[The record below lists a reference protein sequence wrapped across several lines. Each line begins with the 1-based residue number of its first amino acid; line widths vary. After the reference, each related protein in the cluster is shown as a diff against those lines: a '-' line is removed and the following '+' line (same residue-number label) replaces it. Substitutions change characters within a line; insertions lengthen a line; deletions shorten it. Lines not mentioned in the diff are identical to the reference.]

1 MDTIEVNGYVFDGVY
16 CGNVGVYTH
25 EDGHTYHTYI
35 GEHEGGKAHGYGVGH
50 GSNGDTVSA
59 QYVNGRW
66 DGHGEVRWVNGD
78 VGYYL
83 WEHGNRVHFARVEAN
98 GACFYDKQPCGA
110 DHADLVALKA
120 AAQEPAVCPNSH
132 PRPQSPRRGRNRSVC
147 LFSHAID
154 FRAGVGPRAPC
165 VLVCVCI
172 RVVLVSVCACV
183 RACICVCARAIVCV
197 CMRVC
202 ALRFC

>member
-1 MDTIEVNGYVFDGVY
+1 MGTIVVYDEVFFGVTR
-16 CGNVGVYTH
+16 GNVGVYTH
-25 EDGHTYHTYI
+25 EDGHTYA
-35 GEHEGGKAHGYGVGH
+35 GAHEGAKAHGYGVVKYSSG
-50 GSNGDTVSA
+50 NTYSA
-59 QYVNGRW
+59 QFANGKW
-66 DGHGEVRWVNGD
+66 HGHGEAHFANGD
-78 VGYYL
+78 LGYYL
-83 WEHGNRVHFARVEAN
+83 WEYGEPKHWAIVRAN
-98 GACFYDKQPCGA
+98 GACTYDNEPCGA